1 MTAAAW
7 DFPPFDTVAIVDWSA
22 TSGPSPARPSPDA
35 IWIGT
40 ATAAGTEAAYFRTRA
55 DAETHLVA
63 LMEAAATASRRLL
76 IGFDFPLA
84 YPAGFAARLT
94 GQADPRAIRGWL
106 AARITDAGN
115 RNNRFAVADDI
126 NAIIGAGAAA
136 GPFWGRPA
144 ALALPHLP
152 DRKTV
157 DYASLGLPERRAVER
172 AIPRAQPVW
181 KLFTTGSVG
190 SQALMGLPMIHR
202 LSQRPGTALWPFDP
216 PGAAPILLAE
226 VYPSLLAPLVARQP
240 GIKDAAQ
247 VTLLARALHRLS
259 GLGAL
264 APLLTLPDIRDI
276 TEEGWILGAGHEP
289 ALLQAAAP

>member
-1 MTAAAW
+1 MTIA
-7 DFPPFDTVAIVDWSA
+7 PFDTVAIVDWSA
-22 TSGPSPARPSPDA
+22 ANGPSPARPSPDA

-40 ATAAGTEAAYFRTRA
+40 ATAAGTDARYFRTRA
-55 DAETHLVA
+55 EAETHLAA
-63 LMEAAATASRRLL
+63 LMDAEQAAARRLL

-94 GQADPRAIRGWL
+94 GQADPRALWAWL
-106 AARITDAGN
+106 AGRITDPGN
-115 RNNRFAVADDI
+115 RNNRFAVADAI
-126 NAIIGAGAAA
+126 NAIMGGRAAA

-157 DYASLGLPERRAVER
+157 DYAALGLPERRAVER

-181 KLFTTGSVG
+181 KLYTTGSVG

-202 LSQRPGTALWPFDP
+202 LSRRAGTAVWPFDRADT
-216 PGAAPILLAE
+216 GIVLAE
-226 VYPSLLAPLVARQP
+226 VYPSLLAPLVAQQP

-247 VTLLARALHRLS
+247 VTLLSRALHRLS
-259 GLGAL
+259 REGAL
-264 APLLTLPDIRDI
+264 ASLLMPPPMAEIA
-276 TEEGWILGAGHEP
+276 EEGWILGAGHET
-289 ALLQAAAP
+289 ALLRAAAP